1 MFQEPFSYHVIGDI
15 MIWSRD
21 DHLSGRLVYMVNYTS
36 NEPWH
41 INICIVLNESFI
53 TCHSGTRLKILK
65 KMKEEESEEKPV
77 SWNWIGY
84 LDYNFEDKVCFC
96 YCNFTKWKIYL

>member
-41 INICIVLNESFI
+41 INICYTTVAFLRAMNISPYNTVLCLNPPLELHES
-53 TCHSGTRLKILK
+53 
-65 KMKEEESEEKPV
+65 V
-77 SWNWIGY
+77 
-84 LDYNFEDKVCFC
+84 
-96 YCNFTKWKIYL
+96 